1 MGCMCQ
7 SVGQGGS
14 ADTYN
19 CLQTLHYKF
28 TSTVCVPPCGYLATW
43 PHCFM
48 TPPLTKRL
56 CEGQWVH

>member
-48 TPPLTKRL
+48 TPR
-56 CEGQWVH
+56 